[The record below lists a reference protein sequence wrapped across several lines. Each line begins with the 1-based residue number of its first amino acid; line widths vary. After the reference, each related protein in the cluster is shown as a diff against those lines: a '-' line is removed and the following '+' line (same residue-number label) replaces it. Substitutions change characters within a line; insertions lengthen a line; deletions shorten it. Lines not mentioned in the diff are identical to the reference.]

1 MDDMSN
7 FYNFYSWE
15 FVYLQRVMIKPGHSL
30 MLAHAVRE
38 SHRLFEIKICV
49 CCVTGLGPGG
59 RWNNLTFYHP
69 TWEMC
74 HYKICLNSHYFGD
87 CLEMTTFV

>member
-15 FVYLQRVMIKPGHSL
+15 FVYLQRVMIKPGQSL

-38 SHRLFEIKICV
+38 SHRLFEIKICE

-59 RWNNLTFYHP
+59 GGIT
-69 TWEMC
+69 
-74 HYKICLNSHYFGD
+74 
-87 CLEMTTFV
+87 